1 MMMHRLALILSLAAF
16 AGAMEQSDKLSSPT
30 SRIERTYM
38 TIEFDYKLEA
48 NQTQVASGE
57 IEEGA
62 DNIFSSTPLEDALL
76 EIESNF
82 IPSIQAA
89 LPNGQIA
96 EGKTQPDVEFTTVAS
111 RFINMC
117 FTESDACKW
126 VKSRIKLSFVD
137 DRPQAAMERTTLA
150 LAREYLQSVTASNDS
165 IRTTFVYPMIHSSTV
180 QLEFSPVVG
189 RMTDTDIMDLE
200 NSFYSIYHAIVSALD
215 GDTDVSEAHYV
226 YQVQNVEELSN
237 VVNVKYFGKCR
248 YCTEDELTK
257 VVNEQIETNTA
268 TLLNHLK
275 AHSQGTYFDTVE
287 KIGFSLP
294 KVYDELPPIET
305 DIFDA
310 EAPTANKHFPWK
322 LYTGAI
328 AALIV
333 ICSGVMVICK
343 DQKELR
349 KEEAST
355 GEESESYAENHH
367 EGAVSYD
374 IENDTTFNS
383 GMHEDYKKYV
393 H

>member
-1 MMMHRLALILSLAAF
+1 MMMHRLALLLSLTAF
-16 AGAMEQSDKLSSPT
+16 AGAMEQSDMLSSPTT

-38 TIEFDYKLEA
+38 TVEFDYKLEA
-48 NQTQVASGE
+48 NQTE
-57 IEEGA
+57 
-62 DNIFSSTPLEDALL
+62 NIFSSTPIEDALFEL
-76 EIESNF
+76 ESKF

-89 LPNGQIA
+89 LPNGQIP

-150 LAREYLQSVTASNDS
+150 LAREYLQSVTESNDS

-200 NSFYSIYHAIVSALD
+200 NSFYNIYHAIVSALD

-226 YQVQNVEELSN
+226 YQVLNESELSN
-237 VVNVKYFGKCR
+237 AVNVKYFGKCR
-248 YCTEDELTK
+248 YCTEDELSK
-257 VVNEQIETNTA
+257 IVNEQVETNTA

-275 AHSQGTYFDTVE
+275 GHSQGTYFNTVE

-294 KVYDELPPIET
+294 KTYDELPPIDT

-322 LYTGAI
+322 LYTGALV
-328 AALIV
+328 ALIV
-333 ICSGVMVICK
+333 ICSGVLVICK

-374 IENDTTFNS
+374 IENDTTFHS
-383 GMHEDYKKYV
+383 QGMHEDYKNYV